1 MWGIATKKI
10 GRVAVKEQG
19 KSDILLFS
27 RSLTSRIEKGKH
39 AKRVLGCI
47 KFSGLAKS

>member
-19 KSDILLFS
+19 KSDIFFYPFLNK
-27 RSLTSRIEKGKH
+27 RIEKGKH

-47 KFSGLAKS
+47 KFSGVAKS